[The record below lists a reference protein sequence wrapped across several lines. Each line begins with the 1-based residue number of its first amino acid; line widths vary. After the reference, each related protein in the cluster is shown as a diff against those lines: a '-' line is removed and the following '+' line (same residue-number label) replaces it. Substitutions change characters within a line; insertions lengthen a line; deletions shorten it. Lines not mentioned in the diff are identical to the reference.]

1 MLVKR
6 NQTMKKNLLLPVVV
20 SSLFTVILPA
30 NALETRCG
38 WLINPTPANWYLKDT
53 DGTWTLS
60 VQGGYQASGMENI
73 PDLDRAEYVKT
84 NGNYG
89 YACACLDVDTD
100 SNQMRITRVQNTEQ
114 LSISTCEQ
122 DANLPAW

>member
-1 MLVKR
+1 M
-6 NQTMKKNLLLPVVV
+6 TKNLLIPVIV

-38 WLINPTPANWYLKDT
+38 WLANPTPANWYLKDA

-60 VQGGYQASGMENI
+60 TQGGYQASGMENI
-73 PDLDRAEYVKT
+73 PDLDRAEYVRT

-100 SNQMRITRVQNTEQ
+100 GNQMRIIRVQNTEQ
-114 LSISTCEQ
+114 LSLSTCQQ
-122 DANLPAW
+122 DRNLPLSNSRH

>member
-1 MLVKR
+1 
-6 NQTMKKNLLLPVVV
+6 MKKNLLIPVIF

-38 WLINPTPANWYLKDT
+38 WLANPTPANWYLKDT
-53 DGTWTLS
+53 DGTWILS
-60 VQGGYQASGMENI
+60 AQGGYQASGMENI
-73 PDLDRAEYVKT
+73 PDLDGPEYVRT

-114 LSISTCEQ
+114 LSVSTCQQ
-122 DANLPAW
+122 DQNLPPW

>member
-1 MLVKR
+1 
-6 NQTMKKNLLLPVVV
+6 
-20 SSLFTVILPA
+20 
-30 NALETRCG
+30 
-38 WLINPTPANWYLKDT
+38 
-53 DGTWTLS
+53 
-60 VQGGYQASGMENI
+60 MENI

-114 LSISTCEQ
+114 LSISTCQQ
-122 DANLPAW
+122 DKNLPPW